1 MGKRLWT
8 IVGLGNPGDKYRLT
22 RHNIGFMAVDF
33 FAEQNGM
40 MFKAEKSFQAE
51 LAKSQSEDEEVVLVK
66 PMTYMNLSGEAIRKF
81 VNFFKP
87 ALDKLIVIVDDADL
101 PFGELRLKTSGSSG
115 GHNGLKSLEQ
125 HLGTRNFVRLKVG
138 VGRSKDIALADYVL
152 QPFTDEERIVL
163 PRLLEKINEALIC
176 FMQEPIAKAM
186 NKINAKE
193 KKNERREAKPL

>member
-1 MGKRLWT
+1 MDKKLWT

-33 FAEQNGM
+33 FVEQAGIA
-40 MFKAEKSFQAE
+40 FKMEKSFNAAI
-51 LAKSQSEDEEVVLVK
+51 AKSQLGDEEVVLIK
-66 PMTYMNLSGEAIRKF
+66 PMTYMNLSGEAIGKF
-81 VNFFKP
+81 MNFFKP

-101 PFGELRLKTSGSSG
+101 PFGELRLKASGSSG

-125 HLGTRNFVRLKVG
+125 HLGTRDFARLKVG
-138 VGRSKDIALADYVL
+138 VGRSKEIALADYVL
-152 QPFTDEERIVL
+152 QPFSEEEQTIL
-163 PRLLEKINEALIC
+163 PKLLEKVKEALIC
-176 FMQEPIAKAM
+176 FMQESVAKAM